1 MHDLGTLGER
11 SSSEARA
18 MNNHAEVVG
27 HSSFGALNTAHAVLF
42 SKGEVIDLND
52 LAPYGDGFASGGDR
66 SEKEGGKLVEAAGI
80 EPGQLDDLGAV
91 SPRCLPRVGSLDH
104 AAPPASRPIP
114 C

>member
-52 LAPYGDGFASGGDR
+52 LAPTATASHQ
-66 SEKEGGKLVEAAGI
+66 EAT
-80 EPGQLDDLGAV
+80 GAKRREENWWRRRE
-91 SPRCLPRVGSLDH
+91 SN
-104 AAPPASRPIP
+104 PAN
-114 C
+114 